1 MKRAVILASLV
12 IFACSSVFLL
22 CSCAKK
28 QVVAEEKEITAP
40 PKEEAAKVEEEEQTA
55 VEVAKEVKEEEEKE
69 FEKAEEARLNAL
81 LELEMAKKGHEDER
95 EEFERAEKARIE
107 KTDELEKARA
117 LEREDLK
124 PTEPEIKYSYGSKVS
139 TKEYLRSADVDRKGE
154 LTVSQITKKYSPSV
168 VTIVALDKNDQPL
181 SLGSGFF
188 INTTGDTVTNH
199 HVLEGSAKGIIKT
212 FEGEKGEVIEIL
224 KDDPKLDLLV
234 VETSLRNTLP
244 VVLGDSDAIILGEKI
259 VALGNPAGSKATVSN
274 GIITGA
280 RTRGGL
286 ELIEITASISP
297 GSSGGPVFNLFG
309 EVIGVA
315 TAFLDSR
322 EGLNF
327 ALPVNYLKTLKLNR
341 LELNSLPRMTIKL
354 TDIERE
360 GALMEIFDIHYD
372 YDLNS
377 QHLTGIKF
385 AIRNLSNYP
394 IRNIKVFFVY
404 KNSLGE
410 VVSYSAKTYK
420 GPILP
425 KLPLLFSNRHTIHYL
440 RKWDSHYR
448 DWTEG
453 TVEIRILDYKIDRSV
468 RKSPV
473 DLILK

>member
-1 MKRAVILASLV
+1 MKRAAILTSLV

-40 PKEEAAKVEEEEQTA
+40 PK
-55 VEVAKEVKEEEEKE
+55 
-69 FEKAEEARLNAL
+69 AL
-81 LELEMAKKGHEDER
+81 PELEMAKKAHEDEK

-107 KTDELEKARA
+107 KTPELEKARA

-124 PTEPEIKYSYGSKVS
+124 PTEPQIEYS
-139 TKEYLRSADVDRKGE
+139 RSADVDRKGE

-168 VTIVALDKNDQPL
+168 VTIVALDENDQPL

-188 INTTGDTVTNH
+188 INTTGHIATNH

-212 FEGEKGEVIEIL
+212 FEGEKGEVFEII

-244 VVLGDSDAIILGEKI
+244 VLLGDSDAITLGEKI
-259 VALGNPAGSKATVSN
+259 VAIGNPAGSKATVSEGTIM
-274 GIITGA
+274 GII
-280 RTRGGL
+280 RREGL
-286 ELIEITASISP
+286 ELIEITAPISP

-315 TAFLDSR
+315 TALLDLR
-322 EGLNF
+322 ENLNF
-327 ALPVNYLKTLKLNR
+327 AVPVNYLKTLKLTR
-341 LELNSLPRMTIKL
+341 LELSSLPGMTIKL
-354 TDIERE
+354 ADIERE
-360 GALMEIFDIHYD
+360 GTLVEVFDIHYD
-372 YDLNS
+372 YDLRS

-385 AIRNLSNYP
+385 AMRNRCNYP
-394 IRNIKVFFVY
+394 IRKIKVFFVY

-410 VVSYSAKTYK
+410 VISYSAKNYK

-425 KLPLLFSNRHTIHYL
+425 KLPLLFSNRHAIHYF

-448 DWTEG
+448 DWSEG
-453 TVEIRILDYKIDRSV
+453 TVEIRILDYEIDRSI
-468 RKSPV
+468 RRSPV

>member
-40 PKEEAAKVEEEEQTA
+40 P
-55 VEVAKEVKEEEEKE
+55 
-69 FEKAEEARLNAL
+69 NAL
-81 LELEMAKKGHEDER
+81 PELEMAKKANEDEK

-107 KTDELEKARA
+107 KTGELEKARA

-124 PTEPEIKYSYGSKVS
+124 PTEPQIEYSYPSKVT
-139 TKEYLRSADVDRKGE
+139 TKEYLRSADADRKGE

-168 VTIVALDKNDQPL
+168 VTIVALDENDQPL

-188 INTTGDTVTNH
+188 INTTGHIATNH

-212 FEGEKGEVIEIL
+212 FEGKKGEVFEII

-244 VVLGDSDAIILGEKI
+244 VLLGDSDAIRLGEKI
-259 VALGNPAGSKATVSN
+259 VAIGNPAGSKATVSE
-274 GIITGA
+274 GTIIG
-280 RTRGGL
+280 TRRREGL
-286 ELIEITASISP
+286 ELIEITAPISP

-315 TAFLDSR
+315 AAFLDLR
-322 EGLNF
+322 ENLNF
-327 ALPVNYLKTLKLNR
+327 AVPVNYLKTLKLTR
-341 LELNSLPRMTIKL
+341 LELSSLPRMTIKL
-354 TDIERE
+354 ADIERE
-360 GALMEIFDIHYD
+360 GALVEVFDIHYD
-372 YDLNS
+372 YDLRS

-385 AIRNLSNYP
+385 AMRNRYNYP
-394 IRNIKVFFVY
+394 IRKIKAFFVY

-410 VVSYSAKTYK
+410 VVSYSAKNYK

-425 KLPLLFSNRHTIHYL
+425 KLPLLFSNRHAIHYF

-448 DWTEG
+448 DWSEG
-453 TVEIRILDYKIDRSV
+453 TVEIRILDYEIDRSI
-468 RKSPV
+468 RRSPV